1 MKRNKKVLTAVVV
14 ALSLLIVGCGG
25 FLLYK
30 NLNEGQSEEEYG
42 CLAAS
47 VMTQQS
53 QTASGTSSSQAQTA
67 ADASTAQQS
76 QTAASTVPAAPNPVD
91 FPTLE
96 VQNPDI
102 YSWINIPNT
111 QVDYPVLQS
120 PDDDNFYLD
129 HGVDKDYRFAGAIY
143 SQRCNAKDY
152 SDRVTVLYGHNMR
165 NGSMFA
171 TLHWFSDPSFFAQ
184 NEQMTIYTDD
194 RQLNYQIVAAY
205 VYGDNHIMN
214 SFDFNNDEVYR
225 DFLDSV
231 LNPHSIDSNVREGA
245 TLDISDRIVILSTCL
260 NYGDGRYLVVG
271 KLTGESPLA

>member
-1 MKRNKKVLTAVVV
+1 MKRNKIVLTAVVV

-42 CLAAS
+42 SLAAS